1 MARLHSFYISNAQH
15 ELNFASKNLTDDVF
29 NQIMQSCVNS
39 LISDSDMFDEEIEED
54 DDPFN
59 NLVPDD
65 NVEEENIDQLTEDD
79 SNLLLKNLINL
90 NKVNGEEETVP
101 EEIGDGELEF
111 DIDAIIANA
120 SNTSLQK

>member
-39 LISDSDMFDEEIEED
+39 LISDSDMFDEKIEED

-90 NKVNGEEETVP
+90 NKVNGEEET
-101 EEIGDGELEF
+101 
-111 DIDAIIANA
+111 
-120 SNTSLQK
+120 